1 MLNPTLT
8 MKYFRLA
15 SLAVLS
21 LGLTSCGTLGGLM
34 NSAPF
39 RLLDQ
44 TGSALMGYLG
54 DAESDAPKSI
64 EERAQ
69 KVEKNGLYAG
79 RGVSPG
85 VISSRQSTASR

>member
-1 MLNPTLT
+1 MLNPML
-8 MKYFRLA
+8 MKYFRVAAL
-15 SLAVLS
+15 LVLPLS
-21 LGLTSCGTLGGLM
+21 LTSCGTLFGLM
-34 NSAPF
+34 NSSPF
-39 RLLDQ
+39 RILDQ

-64 EERAQ
+64 EERAK

>member
-1 MLNPTLT
+1 MLNPMLT
-8 MKYFRLA
+8 MKYFRPVAILA
-15 SLAVLS
+15 LS
-21 LGLTSCGTLGGLM
+21 LSLTSCSTFFSLLGSG
-34 NSAPF
+34 PV
-39 RLLDQ
+39 RILDQ

-79 RGVSPG
+79 RGVPAG